1 MNAKKKH
8 LLVVLTGA
16 GMSAESGLQ
25 TFRDAGGLWEG
36 HDIMEVASI
45 EAWYKNPSLVIDFYN
60 QRRASL
66 ALTKPNNGHLALA
79 KLEEKVDVCII
90 TQNVDDLH
98 ERAGSSHIIHLHGE
112 LVYACSENNK
122 TQRTFIGYNPL
133 TLGQKNE
140 QGALLRPDIVWFGE
154 AVPKMKEAINWVQKA
169 DHFWVIGTSLQV
181 YPAASLLGYCPLS
194 CACVYIDPKAN
205 EVHTPARFKAIV
217 GNAATS
223 VPDVCDT
230 VFP

>member
-1 MNAKKKH
+1 MKAKKKP

-45 EAWYKNPSLVIDFYN
+45 AAWHKNPSLVIDFYN
-60 QRRASL
+60 QRRAAL
-66 ALTKPNNGHLALA
+66 ALAKPNNGHLALA

-98 ERAGSSHIIHLHGE
+98 ERAGSSLIVHLHGE
-112 LVYACSENNK
+112 LVYACAENNK
-122 TQRTFIGYNPL
+122 EQRTFIGYNPL
-133 TLGQKNE
+133 ALGQKNE
-140 QGALLRPDIVWFGE
+140 HGTLLRPDIVWFGE
-154 AVPKMKEAINWVQKA
+154 AVPKVEEAINWVQKA
-169 DHFWVIGTSLQV
+169 DYFWVIGTSLQV
-181 YPAASLLGYCPLS
+181 YPAASLLAYCPPS

-205 EVHTPARFKAIV
+205 EVYTPARFKTIA
-217 GNAATS
+217 GNAATA
-223 VPDVCDT
+223 VPALCNA